1 MDHHLIQL
9 FFLIFSGAAVVAS
22 IALFGRQPL
31 LVAYILLGAVMGP
44 HGLGWVTDVDLI
56 AEIASIGIIFLLFLL
71 GLDMQPQALVRVL
84 RQVTHITLISSLL
97 FAVVGYGIGYLFGFS
112 STENLIIG
120 ASMMFSSTIIGI
132 KLLGSVKTILKAV
145 LLSSVFIREKLPRHF
160 I

>member
-1 MDHHLIQL
+1 MEHHLIQL

-22 IALFGRQPL
+22 LALFGRQPL

-44 HGLGWVTDVDLI
+44 HGLAWVTDVDLI

-97 FAVVGYGIGYLFGFS
+97 FAAAGYGIGYLFGFS
-112 STENLIIG
+112 AVRKPDYRRVHDVFQHHYWHQALTHHGITPQDIL
-120 ASMMFSSTIIGI
+120 AS
-132 KLLGSVKTILKAV
+132 
-145 LLSSVFIREKLPRHF
+145 
-160 I
+160 